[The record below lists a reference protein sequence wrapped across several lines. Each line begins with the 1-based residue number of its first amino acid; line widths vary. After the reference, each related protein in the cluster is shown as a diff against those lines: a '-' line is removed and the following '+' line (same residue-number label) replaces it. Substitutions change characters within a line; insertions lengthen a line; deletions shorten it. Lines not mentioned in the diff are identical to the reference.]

1 MVLLPLALGQTGEI
15 KMLDKR
21 QFTILALTGAVAGV
35 AACSPTVKVAF
46 DKPLEI
52 NANLNANI
60 HIKLD
65 AELQK
70 LLQQNPNLF

>member
-1 MVLLPLALGQTGEI
+1 
-15 KMLDKR
+15 MLDKR
-21 QFTILALTGAVAGV
+21 QFTILALSGAVAGV
-35 AACSPTVKVAF
+35 SACAPTVKVAF

-65 AELQK
+65 EELQK